1 MQGEL
6 GASFPLK
13 LEAQHVIPSRQL
25 HVEALADLGEVTY
38 KNYSGQRAA
47 GFNDRLGGTP
57 ASENTISCVLIC
69 YLVIRTNHWSA

>member
-47 GFNDRLGGTP
+47 AFNDSLGRTP
-57 ASENTISCVLIC
+57 PSYNTIPCVLIC
-69 YLVIRTNHWSA
+69 YLVNANHWSA